1 MIKKLSLIFSLLV
14 ITNITFAQNW
24 GGGIDDEDWS
34 FGFNFQYISAE
45 YKILKRENWRA
56 PFYEVPNS
64 LGVAYEQTP
73 GTQLV
78 TNNLNSISSKPSQGF
93 GLGFVMNRRVAENF
107 DIRATPSLIFSDRV
121 VTYEYIPLDPIDLG
135 NGQTKNF
142 QTVIDKKVQATMF
155 EFPLG
160 IKVKSNR
167 LNNFRA
173 YWLGGAKY
181 SIDIASKKKFF
192 DEGETPVNKFLKN
205 KRNYLSYETGIGFD
219 LYFEYFKMSPEI
231 KLSYSTDDLLQH
243 DNTVFANPIDK
254 LKLRQ
259 LTFSLIFQ

>member
-1 MIKKLSLIFSLLV
+1 MIKKLSLILSLCSLS
-14 ITNITFAQNW
+14 TLTFAQNW

-45 YKILKRENWRA
+45 YKILKKENWRA

-64 LGVAYEQTP
+64 LEVSYDSNSGLP
-73 GTQLV
+73 V
-78 TNNLNSISSKPSQGF
+78 TGSLNSISSPPSQGF
-93 GLGFVMNRRVAENF
+93 GLGFVMNRRIAENF

-121 VTYEYIPLDPIDLG
+121 VTYEYLPMESITVG
-135 NGQTKNF
+135 NGQVKNF
-142 QTVIDKKVQATMF
+142 QSVIDKKVQATMF

-160 IKVKSNR
+160 LKVKSNR
-167 LNNFRA
+167 MNNFRA

-192 DEGETPVNKFLKN
+192 DEGETPINKFLKN

-231 KLSYSTDDLLQH
+231 KLAYSTDDLLQH

>member
-1 MIKKLSLIFSLLV
+1 MIRKLSLILSLFMIS
-14 ITNITFAQNW
+14 ITAFAQNW

-45 YKILKRENWRA
+45 YKILKKQNWRS

-64 LGVAYEQTP
+64 LDPSYDPNSGIP
-73 GTQLV
+73 V
-78 TNNLNSISSKPSQGF
+78 TSTLNSISSSPSQGF
-93 GLGFVMNRRVAENF
+93 GLGFVMNRMISDNF
-107 DIRATPSLIFSDRV
+107 DIRATPSLIFSDRI
-121 VTYEYIPLDPIDLG
+121 VTYEYEPMAPINVG

-142 QTVIDKKVQATMF
+142 QTVVERKVQATMF

-160 IKVKSNR
+160 LKVKSNR
-167 LNNFRA
+167 MNNFRV

-181 SIDIASKKKFF
+181 SIDIASKKKTF

-205 KRNYLSYETGIGFD
+205 QRNYLSYETGIGFD
-219 LYFEYFKMSPEI
+219 IYFEYFKMSPEI
-231 KLSYSTDDLLQH
+231 KLSYSTNDLLQH
-243 DNTVFANPIDK
+243 DNTVYANPIDK

>member
-1 MIKKLSLIFSLLV
+1 MIKKLSLLIPFV
-14 ITNITFAQNW
+14 IISTTTFAQNW

-45 YKILKRENWRA
+45 YKISRNPNWRA
-56 PFYEVPNS
+56 PFYEVPNTLDVS
-64 LGVAYEQTP
+64 YDPNSGLP
-73 GTQLV
+73 V
-78 TNNLNSISSKPSQGF
+78 TNQINSISSSPSQGF
-93 GLGFVMNRRVAENF
+93 GLGFVMNRRIADNF

-121 VTYEYIPLDPIDLG
+121 VRYDYVPTASTDLG
-135 NGQTKNF
+135 NGQIKNF
-142 QTVIDKKVQATMF
+142 QSIIDKKVQATMF

-181 SIDIASKKKFF
+181 SIDIASKKKNF
-192 DEGETPVNKFLKN
+192 DQGETPINKLLKN
-205 KRNYLSYETGIGFD
+205 DRSYLSYETGIGFD

-231 KLSYSTDDLLQH
+231 KLAYSTSDVLQH
-243 DNTVFANPIDK
+243 DNTAFANPIDK

>member
-1 MIKKLSLIFSLLV
+1 MIRKLSFILSLLMV
-14 ITNITFAQNW
+14 STATFAQNW

-45 YKILKRENWRA
+45 YKILKKPNWRS
-56 PFYEVPNS
+56 PFYEVPNALDPS
-64 LGVAYEQTP
+64 YDPNSGIPITP
-73 GTQLV
+73 
-78 TNNLNSISSKPSQGF
+78 NLNAISSAPSPGF
-93 GLGFVMNRRVAENF
+93 GLGFVMNRMISDNF

-121 VTYEYIPLDPIDLG
+121 VTYEYEPMAPIDVG

-142 QTVIDKKVQATMF
+142 QKVVDKKVQATMF

-167 LNNFRA
+167 LNNFRV

-181 SIDIASKKKFF
+181 SIDIASKKKTF
-192 DEGETPVNKFLKN
+192 DEGEAAVNKFLKN

-219 LYFEYFKMSPEI
+219 IYFEYFKMSPEI
-231 KLSYSTDDLLQH
+231 KLSYSANDLLQH
-243 DNTVFANPIDK
+243 DNTVYANPIDK

>member
-1 MIKKLSLIFSLLV
+1 MIKKLSLILSLCFFSG
-14 ITNITFAQNW
+14 ISFAQNW

-45 YKILKRENWRA
+45 YKILKNENWRA

-64 LGVAYEQTP
+64 LGVSYDP
-73 GTQLV
+73 NSGLPV
-78 TNNLNSISSKPSQGF
+78 TSSLMSISSPPSPGF
-93 GLGFVMNRRVAENF
+93 GLGFVINRRIAENF
-107 DIRATPSLIFSDRV
+107 DFRTTPSLIFSDRQV
-121 VTYEYIPLDPIDLG
+121 RYEYTPMEPLNAG
-135 NGQTKNF
+135 NGQTRSF
-142 QTVIDKKVQATMF
+142 ETLVDKKVQATMF

-173 YWLGGAKY
+173 YWLGGIKY
-181 SIDIASKKKFF
+181 SIDIASKKKTF
-192 DEGETPVNKFLKN
+192 DEGETPINKLVKN
-205 KRNYLSYETGIGFD
+205 DKNYLSYETGIGFD

-231 KLSYSTDDLLQH
+231 KLSYSKNDLLKH
-243 DNTVFANPIDK
+243 DNTAFANPIDQ
-254 LKLRQ
+254 LRLRQ

>member
-1 MIKKLSLIFSLLV
+1 MIKKLSLILSFFAISTTAL
-14 ITNITFAQNW
+14 AQNW

-45 YKILKRENWRA
+45 YKILKKQNWRS

-64 LGVAYEQTP
+64 NGVSYDPASGP
-73 GTQLV
+73 MV
-78 TNNLNSISSKPSQGF
+78 TNSLNAISSRPSQGF
-93 GLGFVMNRRVAENF
+93 GLGFVMNRNISENF
-107 DIRATPSLIFSDRV
+107 DIRSTPSLIFSDRV
-121 VTYEYIPLDPIDLG
+121 VNYEYVPTDPINLG

-142 QTVIDKKVQATMF
+142 QTLVDKKVQATMF

-160 IKVKSNR
+160 IKIKSNR

-181 SIDIASKKKFF
+181 SIDIASKKKTF
-192 DEGETPVNKFLKN
+192 DEGETAANKLLKN
-205 KRNYLSYETGIGFD
+205 ERNYLSYETGIGFD
-219 LYFEYFKMSPEI
+219 IYFEYFKMSPEI
-231 KLSYSTDDLLQH
+231 KLSYSTSDILKHDD
-243 DNTVFANPIDK
+243 TAYANPIDK

-259 LTFSLIFQ
+259 FTFSLIFQ

>member
-1 MIKKLSLIFSLLV
+1 MIKKLSLILLLF
-14 ITNITFAQNW
+14 IASSTSFAQNW

-45 YKILKRENWRA
+45 YKILKKQNWQNA
-56 PFYEVPNS
+56 FYELPNS
-64 LGVAYEQTP
+64 FGVSYDANAGLP
-73 GTQLV
+73 V
-78 TNNLNSISSKPSQGF
+78 TSTLKSISSTPSQGF
-93 GLGFVMNRRVAENF
+93 GLGFVINRSIAENF
-107 DIRATPSLIFSDRV
+107 DLRTTPSLIFSDRIV
-121 VTYEYIPLDPIDLG
+121 RYEYEPKPPITLA
-135 NGQTKNF
+135 NGQSKNF
-142 QTVIDKKVQATMF
+142 QTLVDKKVQATMF

-181 SIDIASKKKFF
+181 SIDIASKKKTF
-192 DEGETPVNKFLKN
+192 DEGESAVNKLLKN
-205 KRNYLSYETGIGFD
+205 QRNYLSYETGIGFD

-231 KLSYSTDDLLQH
+231 KLSYSANDILQH
-243 DNTVFANPIDK
+243 DDTAYAKPIDK

>member
-1 MIKKLSLIFSLLV
+1 MISSSA
-14 ITNITFAQNW
+14 FAQNW

-45 YKILKRENWRA
+45 YKILKKQNWQS
-56 PFYEVPNS
+56 PFFEELNSFGVSYDPNS
-64 LGVAYEQTP
+64 GAP
-73 GTQLV
+73 V
-78 TNNLNSISSKPSQGF
+78 TARLNSISSKPSQGF
-93 GLGFVMNRRVAENF
+93 GLGFVMNRRISENF
-107 DIRATPSLIFSDRV
+107 DLRATPSLIFSDRIV
-121 VTYEYIPLDPIDLG
+121 SYEYEPMEPINVG
-135 NGQTKNF
+135 NGQVKNF
-142 QTVIDKKVQATMF
+142 QTLVDKKVQATMF

-160 IKVKSNR
+160 LKIKSNR

-181 SIDIASKKKFF
+181 SIDIASKKKTS
-192 DEGETPVNKFLKN
+192 DEGETAVNKLLKN
-205 KRNYLSYETGIGFD
+205 QQNYLSYETGIGFD

-231 KLSYSTDDLLQH
+231 KLSYSTNDILQH
-243 DNTVFANPIDK
+243 DNTAFANPIDK

>member
-1 MIKKLSLIFSLLV
+1 MIRKLSLILSLFM
-14 ITNITFAQNW
+14 ISTTAFAQNW

-45 YKILKRENWRA
+45 YKILKKQNWRS
-56 PFYEVPNS
+56 PFYEVLNSLDPSYDPNS
-64 LGVAYEQTP
+64 GTP
-73 GTQLV
+73 V
-78 TNNLNSISSKPSQGF
+78 TSTLNSISSPPSQGF
-93 GLGFVMNRRVAENF
+93 GLGFVMNRMISDNF
-107 DIRATPSLIFSDRV
+107 DIRATPSLIFSDRI
-121 VTYEYIPLDPIDLG
+121 VTYEYEPMAPINVG

-142 QTVIDKKVQATMF
+142 QTVVERKVQATMF

-160 IKVKSNR
+160 LKVKSNR
-167 LNNFRA
+167 MNNFRV

-181 SIDIASKKKFF
+181 SIDIASKKKTF

-205 KRNYLSYETGIGFD
+205 QRNYLSYETGIGFD
-219 LYFEYFKMSPEI
+219 IYFEYFKMSPEI
-231 KLSYSTDDLLQH
+231 KLSYSTNDLLQH
-243 DNTVFANPIDK
+243 DNTVYANPIDK

>member
-1 MIKKLSLIFSLLV
+1 MIRKLILLSPFIFF
-14 ITNITFAQNW
+14 ITSAFAQNW

-45 YKILKRENWRA
+45 YKILKNTNWRS

-64 LGVAYEQTP
+64 LGVSYDPSSGLPVTP
-73 GTQLV
+73 E
-78 TNNLNSISSKPSQGF
+78 LNAISSPPSVGF
-93 GLGFVMNRRVAENF
+93 GLGFVMNRRISENF
-107 DIRATPSLIFSDRV
+107 DFRSTPSLIFSDRV
-121 VTYEYIPLDPIDLG
+121 VRYEYVPMEPLQLE
-135 NGQTKNF
+135 NGQTKKF
-142 QTVIDKKVQATMF
+142 ETLIDKKVQATMF

-167 LNNFRA
+167 MNNFRA

-205 KRNYLSYETGIGFD
+205 SRNYLSYETGIGFD

-231 KLSYSTDDLLQH
+231 KLAYSTSDILQH
-243 DNTVFANPIDK
+243 DDTAFANPIDK

>member
-1 MIKKLSLIFSLLV
+1 MIRKLSLILSLFMV
-14 ITNITFAQNW
+14 STTTFAQNW

-45 YKILKRENWRA
+45 YKILKKPNWRS

-64 LGVAYEQTP
+64 LDPSYDPNSGIP
-73 GTQLV
+73 V
-78 TNNLNSISSKPSQGF
+78 TSTLNAISSSPSQGF
-93 GLGFVMNRRVAENF
+93 GLGFVMNRMISDNF

-121 VTYEYIPLDPIDLG
+121 VTYEYEPMAPIDVG

-142 QTVIDKKVQATMF
+142 QTVVDRKVQATMF

-167 LNNFRA
+167 LNNFRV

-181 SIDIASKKKFF
+181 SIDIASKKKTF
-192 DEGETPVNKFLKN
+192 DEGETAVNKFLKN

-219 LYFEYFKMSPEI
+219 IYFEYFKMSPEI
-231 KLSYSTDDLLQH
+231 KLSYSANDLLQH
-243 DNTVFANPIDK
+243 DNTVYANPIDK

>member
-1 MIKKLSLIFSLLV
+1 MIKKLSLILSLF
-14 ITNITFAQNW
+14 IGSSTAFAQNW
-24 GGGIDDEDWS
+24 GGGIDNEDWS

-45 YKILKRENWRA
+45 YKILKKENWKS
-56 PFYEVPNS
+56 PFYELPDS
-64 LGVAYEQTP
+64 FGVSYDSTTGLP
-73 GTQLV
+73 VTSQL
-78 TNNLNSISSKPSQGF
+78 NAISSKPAQGF
-93 GLGFVMNRRVAENF
+93 GLGFVINRNISENF
-107 DIRATPSLIFSDRV
+107 DLRATPSLIFSDRIV
-121 VTYEYIPLDPIDLG
+121 SYEYEPKESIPIG
-135 NGQTKNF
+135 NGQMKNF
-142 QTVIDKKVQATMF
+142 ETQVDKKVQATMF

-181 SIDIASKKKFF
+181 SIDIASKKKTL
-192 DEGETPVNKFLKN
+192 DEGEAAINKLLKN
-205 KRNYLSYETGIGFD
+205 QRNYLSYETGIGFD

-231 KLSYSTDDLLQH
+231 KLSYSTNDILQH
-243 DNTVFANPIDK
+243 DNTAFANPIDK

>member
-1 MIKKLSLIFSLLV
+1 MIRKLSLILSFFIIS
-14 ITNITFAQNW
+14 TTTFAQNW

-45 YKILKRENWRA
+45 YKILKKPNWRS

-64 LGVAYEQTP
+64 LDPSYDPNSGIPATS
-73 GTQLV
+73 T
-78 TNNLNSISSKPSQGF
+78 LNAISSSPSQGF
-93 GLGFVMNRRVAENF
+93 GLGFVMNRMISDNF

-121 VTYEYIPLDPIDLG
+121 VTYEYEPMAPINLG

-142 QTVIDKKVQATMF
+142 QTVVDRKVQATMF

-167 LNNFRA
+167 LNNFRV

-181 SIDIASKKKFF
+181 SIDIASKKKTF
-192 DEGETPVNKFLKN
+192 DEGETAVNKFLKN
-205 KRNYLSYETGIGFD
+205 NRNYLSYETGIGFD
-219 LYFEYFKMSPEI
+219 IYFEYFKMSPEI
-231 KLSYSTDDLLQH
+231 KLSYSANDLLQH
-243 DNTVFANPIDK
+243 DNTVYANPIDK

>member
-1 MIKKLSLIFSLLV
+1 MIKKLSLILSLF
-14 ITNITFAQNW
+14 IISSTAFAQNW

-45 YKILKRENWRA
+45 YKILKKQNWRD
-56 PFYEVPNS
+56 PIYEMPNS
-64 LGVAYEQTP
+64 FGVTYDESLG
-73 GTQLV
+73 GQLV
-78 TNNLNSISSKPSQGF
+78 TNNINAISSKPSQGF
-93 GLGFVMNRRVAENF
+93 GLGFVMNRRISENF
-107 DIRATPSLIFSDRV
+107 DLRATPSLIFSDRIV
-121 VTYEYIPLDPIDLG
+121 SYEYEYRGPDLFV
-135 NGQTKNF
+135 NGTRNYETQ
-142 QTVIDKKVQATMF
+142 VDKKVQATMF

-181 SIDIASKKKFF
+181 SIDIASKKKTF
-192 DEGETPVNKFLKN
+192 DEGEAAINKLLKN
-205 KRNYLSYETGIGFD
+205 QRNYLSYETGIGFD

-231 KLSYSTDDLLQH
+231 KLSYSMNDILQH
-243 DNTVFANPIDK
+243 DDTAFANPIDK

>member
-1 MIKKLSLIFSLLV
+1 MIRKLSFIIPLLMV
-14 ITNITFAQNW
+14 STATFAQNW

-45 YKILKRENWRA
+45 YKILKKPNWRS
-56 PFYEVPNS
+56 PFYEVPNALDPS
-64 LGVAYEQTP
+64 YDPNSGIPITP
-73 GTQLV
+73 
-78 TNNLNSISSKPSQGF
+78 NLNAISSASSQGF
-93 GLGFVMNRRVAENF
+93 GLGFVMNRMISDNF

-121 VTYEYIPLDPIDLG
+121 VTYEYEPMAPIDVG

-142 QTVIDKKVQATMF
+142 QKVVDKKVQATMF

-167 LNNFRA
+167 LNNFRV

-181 SIDIASKKKFF
+181 SIDIASKKKTF
-192 DEGETPVNKFLKN
+192 DEGEVAVNKFLKN

-219 LYFEYFKMSPEI
+219 IYFEYFKMSPEI
-231 KLSYSTDDLLQH
+231 KLSYSANDLLQH
-243 DNTVFANPIDK
+243 DNTVYANPIDK

>member
-1 MIKKLSLIFSLLV
+1 MIKKLSLILFLV
-14 ITNITFAQNW
+14 LPSTISFAQNW

-45 YKILKRENWRA
+45 YKILRKENWRQ

-64 LGVAYEQTP
+64 LGVSYDP
-73 GTQLV
+73 NSGVPV
-78 TNNLNSISSKPSQGF
+78 TNTLNSISSPPSQGF
-93 GLGFVMNRRVAENF
+93 GLGFVMNRRLAENF
-107 DIRATPSLIFSDRV
+107 DLRATPSLIFSDRV
-121 VTYEYIPLDPIDLG
+121 VSYEYVPKEPLDLG

-142 QTVIDKKVQATMF
+142 QTLVDKKVQSTMF
-155 EFPLG
+155 EFPVGL
-160 IKVKSNR
+160 KVKSNR

-181 SIDIASKKKFF
+181 SIDIASKKKTF
-192 DEGETPVNKFLKN
+192 DDGETAINKLLKN
-205 KRNYLSYETGIGFD
+205 QRNYLSYETGIGCDF
-219 LYFEYFKMSPEI
+219 YFEYFKMSPEL
-231 KLSYSTDDLLQH
+231 KLSYSTSDILQH
-243 DNTVFANPIDK
+243 DDTAFANPIDK

>member
-1 MIKKLSLIFSLLV
+1 MIRKLSLIISLFAV
-14 ITNITFAQNW
+14 STTAFAQNW

-45 YKILKRENWRA
+45 YKILKKQNWRE

-64 LGVAYEQTP
+64 LGVSYDP
-73 GTQLV
+73 NSGIPV
-78 TNNLNSISSKPSQGF
+78 TSRLNAIYSTPSQGF
-93 GLGFVMNRRVAENF
+93 GLGFVMNRMISDNF
-107 DIRATPSLIFSDRV
+107 DIRATPSLIFSDRIV
-121 VTYEYIPLDPIDLG
+121 SYEYEPMAPINLG

-142 QTVIDKKVQATMF
+142 QSLVERKVQATMF

-181 SIDIASKKKFF
+181 SIDIASKKKTF
-192 DEGETPVNKFLKN
+192 DEGESPVNKLLKN
-205 KRNYLSYETGIGFD
+205 QRNYLSYETGIGFD

-231 KLSYSTDDLLQH
+231 KLSYSKGDLLQH
-243 DNTVFANPIDK
+243 DNTVYANPIDK

>member
-1 MIKKLSLIFSLLV
+1 MIRKLSLILTLIVVANAS
-14 ITNITFAQNW
+14 FAQNW

-45 YKILKRENWRA
+45 YKILKNANWRA
-56 PFYEVPNS
+56 PFYEVPNT
-64 LGVAYEQTP
+64 LGVSYDP
-73 GTQLV
+73 NSGLPV
-78 TNNLNSISSKPSQGF
+78 TNTLNAISSPPSQGF
-93 GLGFVMNRRVAENF
+93 GLGFVMNRRLAENF
-107 DIRATPSLIFSDRV
+107 DVRATPSLIFSDRV
-121 VTYEYIPLDPIDLG
+121 VQYEYEPMEPVSVG
-135 NGQTKNF
+135 NGQTKYF
-142 QTVIDKKVQATMF
+142 QTVVDKKVQATMF

-181 SIDIASKKKFF
+181 SIDIASKKKTF
-192 DEGETPVNKFLKN
+192 DEGETPANKLLKN
-205 KRNYLSYETGIGFD
+205 NRNYLSYETGIGFD
-219 LYFEYFKMSPEI
+219 FYFEYFKMSPEI
-231 KLSYSTDDLLQH
+231 KLSYSANDLLQH
-243 DNTVFANPIDK
+243 DPTVYANPIDK

>member
-1 MIKKLSLIFSLLV
+1 MIRKLSLILLFF
-14 ITNITFAQNW
+14 IISATSFAQNW

-45 YKILKRENWRA
+45 YKILKKPNWRS
-56 PFYEVPNS
+56 PFYEVPNALDPS
-64 LGVAYEQTP
+64 YDPNSGIPITS
-73 GTQLV
+73 
-78 TNNLNSISSKPSQGF
+78 NLNAISSQPSQGF
-93 GLGFVMNRRVAENF
+93 GLGFVMNRMISDNF

-121 VTYEYIPLDPIDLG
+121 VTYEYEPMEPIDVG

-142 QTVIDKKVQATMF
+142 QTVVDRKVQATMF

-167 LNNFRA
+167 LNNFRV

-181 SIDIASKKKFF
+181 SIDIASKKKTF
-192 DEGETPVNKFLKN
+192 DEGETAVNKFLKN

-219 LYFEYFKMSPEI
+219 IYFEYFKMSPEI
-231 KLSYSTDDLLQH
+231 KLSYSANDLLQH
-243 DNTVFANPIDK
+243 DNTIYANPIDK

>member
-1 MIKKLSLIFSLLV
+1 MIRKLSLILSLFIV
-14 ITNITFAQNW
+14 STATFAQNW

-45 YKILKRENWRA
+45 YKILKKPNWRS
-56 PFYEVPNS
+56 PFYEVPNALDPS
-64 LGVAYEQTP
+64 YDPNSGIPITS
-73 GTQLV
+73 
-78 TNNLNSISSKPSQGF
+78 NLNAISSQPSQGF
-93 GLGFVMNRRVAENF
+93 GLGFVMNRMISDNF

-121 VTYEYIPLDPIDLG
+121 VTYEYEPMESINVG

-142 QTVIDKKVQATMF
+142 QTVVDRKVQATMF

-167 LNNFRA
+167 LNNFRV

-181 SIDIASKKKFF
+181 SIDIASKKKTF
-192 DEGETPVNKFLKN
+192 DEGETAVNKFLKN

-219 LYFEYFKMSPEI
+219 IYFEYFKMSPEI
-231 KLSYSTDDLLQH
+231 KLSYSANDLLQH
-243 DNTVFANPIDK
+243 DNTVYANPIDK

>member
-1 MIKKLSLIFSLLV
+1 MIRKLSLILSLF
-14 ITNITFAQNW
+14 IISTTAFAQNW

-45 YKILKRENWRA
+45 YKILKKQNWRS

-64 LGVAYEQTP
+64 LDPSYSPNSGIP
-73 GTQLV
+73 V
-78 TNNLNSISSKPSQGF
+78 TSTLNSISSQPSQGF
-93 GLGFVMNRRVAENF
+93 GLGFVMNRMISDNF
-107 DIRATPSLIFSDRV
+107 DIRSTPSLIFSDRI
-121 VTYEYIPLDPIDLG
+121 VTYEYEPMAPINLG

-142 QTVIDKKVQATMF
+142 QTVVERKVQATMF

-167 LNNFRA
+167 MNNLRA

-181 SIDIASKKKFF
+181 SIDIASKKKTF

-205 KRNYLSYETGIGFD
+205 QRNYLSYETGIGFD
-219 LYFEYFKMSPEI
+219 IYFEYFKMSPEI
-231 KLSYSTDDLLQH
+231 KLSYSNNDLLQH
-243 DNTVFANPIDK
+243 DNTVYANPIDK